1 MINFDF
7 EQNCYG
13 CGLCAQVCSQ
23 NAIEMI
29 HNFEGFVIPKVDPKK
44 CIQCGL
50 CDTKCPHITVEK
62 SKTPLAQAECKAAF
76 RRDDSR
82 MNSASGGVAAVISE
96 EFVKQGDVVIGC
108 AWDEQLVARH
118 IAVKDSANLPRL
130 QSSKYVQSDMSR
142 VYDDIREALNN
153 KKKCLFIG
161 TPCQTAAVRNM
172 FGEHE
177 GLYLIGLI
185 CGGVPS
191 PKVWEK
197 FKTEQEKNMAQKWYM
212 RISGLKDVMDG
223 IRPSHCTSLRTVK
236 SLISWRSN

>member
-1 MINFDF
+1 
-7 EQNCYG
+7 
-13 CGLCAQVCSQ
+13 
-23 NAIEMI
+23 
-29 HNFEGFVIPKVDPKK
+29 
-44 CIQCGL
+44 
-50 CDTKCPHITVEK
+50 
-62 SKTPLAQAECKAAF
+62 
-76 RRDDSR
+76 
-82 MNSASGGVAAVISE
+82 
-96 EFVKQGDVVIGC
+96 
-108 AWDEQLVARH
+108 
-118 IAVKDSANLPRL
+118 
-130 QSSKYVQSDMSR
+130 
-142 VYDDIREALNN
+142 
-153 KKKCLFIG
+153 
-161 TPCQTAAVRNM
+161 M